1 MKVLIVSNDREY
13 IKKAKEI
20 YEDADV
26 ALSIESAE
34 VMLSKKKHDFIVS
47 DLVKDSLGGCAV
59 KELDEEKRKEKIQ
72 PLKQEIIAVY
82 SFKGGVGKT
91 TLVKT
96 LLESLDKNIKVLVV
110 DLNFRDGGSDLSF
123 MLDLPVLPHIGVW
136 LKERTKESFF
146 ENLIEYSSNVSV
158 LQAPPK
164 VSLVRDIKEN
174 DVDAV
179 VKFARSKFDIIIFDL
194 PDEFNEIVKS
204 ALDNATKIVVLSKG
218 TEGEFA
224 RMKEFP
230 YEFLTVFVRPA
241 RDFKKY
247 AKELNLQYKVVE
259 SINKEIDKI
268 LELCF
273 FEWK

>member
-13 IKKAKEI
+13 VGKAKEI

-26 ALSIESAE
+26 ALSIESAV
-34 VMLSKKKHDFIVS
+34 VMLGKKKYDFIVS
-47 DLVKDSLGGCAV
+47 DLVKNSLGGCAV

-91 TLVKT
+91 TFVRT
-96 LLESLDKNIKVLVV
+96 LLESLDKNIKVLVI

-123 MLDLPVLPHIGVW
+123 MLDLPVLPHTGMW

-146 ENLIEYSSNVSV
+146 GNLIEYSSNVSV

-164 VSLVRDIKEN
+164 VGLVRDIKES
-174 DVDAV
+174 DVDAI
-179 VKFARSKFDIIIFDL
+179 VKFARNKFDIIIFDL
-194 PDEFNEIVKS
+194 PDEFNEIIKS
-204 ALDNATKIVVLSKG
+204 ALDNATKIIVLSKG

-230 YEFLTVFVRPA
+230 YEFLTVFVKPEKG
-241 RDFKKY
+241 FKKY
-247 AKELNLQYKVVE
+247 TKLLNLRYKVIG
-259 SINKEIDKI
+259 SLSKEIDMI
-268 LELCF
+268 CDF
-273 FEWK
+273 IFS

>member
-34 VMLSKKKHDFIVS
+34 VMLSKKKYDFIVS
-47 DLVKDSLGGCAV
+47 DLVKDSFNGYAV
-59 KELDEEKRKEKIQ
+59 KKLDEEKRKGKIL
-72 PLKQEIIAVY
+72 PLKQEVIAVY

-96 LLESLDKNIKVLVV
+96 LLESLDKDIKVLVI

-123 MLDLPVLPHIGVW
+123 MLDLPVLPHIGMW

-158 LQAPPK
+158 LQSPPK
-164 VSLVRDIKEN
+164 VSLVKNIKEG
-174 DVDAV
+174 DVDAI
-179 VKFARSKFDIIIFDL
+179 VKFARSRFDVIIFDL
-194 PDEFNEIVKS
+194 PDEFNEIVKA
-204 ALDNATKIVVLSKG
+204 ALDNATKIVVLSRG
-218 TEGEFA
+218 TEGEFV

-247 AKELNLQYKVVE
+247 ARELNLQYKVVE
-259 SINKEIDKI
+259 SINRALIRK
-268 LELCF
+268 
-273 FEWK
+273 

>member
-13 IKKAKEI
+13 VRKAKEI

-59 KELDEEKRKEKIQ
+59 KELNGEKRKEKIL
-72 PLKQEIIAVY
+72 PLKQEVIAVY

-204 ALDNATKIVVLSKG
+204 ALDNATKIVVLSRG

-230 YEFLTVFVRPA
+230 YEFLTVFVRPEKG
-241 RDFKKY
+241 FKKY
-247 AKELNLQYKVVE
+247 VKLLNLRYKVI
-259 SINKEIDKI
+259 SNFSKETDAVCNFI
-268 LELCF
+268 F
-273 FEWK
+273 F

>member
-1 MKVLIVSNDREY
+1 MKVLIVSNDRDY
-13 IKKAKEI
+13 IKKAKEA

-26 ALSIESAE
+26 ALSVESAE
-34 VMLSKKKHDFIVS
+34 IMINKKKYDFIVS
-47 DLVKDSLGGCAV
+47 NLVKDSLGKYEV
-59 KELDEEKRKEKIQ
+59 KEIAEEKRKEKIL
-72 PLKQEIIAVY
+72 PLKQEVIAVY

-96 LLESLDKNIKVLVV
+96 FLESLNKDIKVLVV

-123 MLDLPVLPHIGVW
+123 MLDLPVLPHIGMW

-146 ENLIEYSSNVSV
+146 ENLIEYSSNVFV
-158 LQAPPK
+158 LQSPPK
-164 VSLVRDIKEN
+164 VNLVRDIKES
-174 DVDAV
+174 DIDAV
-179 VKFARSKFDIIIFDL
+179 VKFARSKFDIIVFDL
-194 PDEFNEIVKS
+194 PDEFNEIVKA
-204 ALDNATKIVVLSKG
+204 ALDNATKIAVLSKG

-259 SINKEIDKI
+259 SIKKEVDKI
-268 LELCF
+268 CSF
-273 FEWK
+273 VFERK